1 MVLVAY
7 HEQVNFSSGRY
18 FTGGSPKLPF
28 DAGFEVYLKTFSGP
42 DLIGLT
48 SKFNFASIFQGV
60 GLIAAVGESVK
71 NLEVGTPAAVMTF
84 GAYSEFM
91 IV

>member
-1 MVLVAY
+1 MLDL
-7 HEQVNFSSGRY
+7 RY
-18 FTGGSPKLPF
+18 IL
-28 DAGFEVYLKTFSGP
+28 
-42 DLIGLT
+42 
-48 SKFNFASIFQGV
+48 FNFNFNSFCSILNRFNVFQGV

-84 GAYSEFM
+84 GAYSEYM

>member
-1 MVLVAY
+1 MNSTSPGFL
-7 HEQVNFSSGRY
+7 
-18 FTGGSPKLPF
+18 GGLCSKLCTLF
-28 DAGFEVYLKTFSGP
+28 H
-42 DLIGLT
+42 LIC
-48 SKFNFASIFQGV
+48 QGV

-84 GAYSEFM
+84 GAYAEYM